1 MSDNGD
7 DAIRELLLD
16 LPLRDMPQRPE
27 GMLAIRRSEV
37 PERRRDDADAWVQA
51 RGGRIV
57 HEPLIVVHGGKSPDG
72 PPGEAFYALP
82 PTAFTTP

>member
-7 DAIRELLLD
+7 DPIRELLLD

-37 PERRRDDADAWVQA
+37 PEGRLDDADAWVQA
-51 RGGRIV
+51 HGGRIV

-82 PTAFTTP
+82 PTAFTP

>member
-1 MSDNGD
+1 MTANGD

-27 GMLAIRRSEV
+27 GMLAIRRGDV
-37 PERRRDDADAWVQA
+37 PEDRRHDADAWVQA
-51 RGGRIV
+51 HGGHIS

-82 PTAFTTP
+82 PTAFTA

>member
-7 DAIRELLLD
+7 DAIRELMLD

-37 PERRRDDADAWVQA
+37 PDERRDAADAWVQA
-51 RGGRIV
+51 HGGHIV
-57 HEPLIVVHGGKSPDG
+57 HEPLIVVHRGKSPDG
-72 PPGEAFYALP
+72 PPGDAFYALP
-82 PTAFTTP
+82 PTAFTP

>member
-16 LPLRDMPQRPE
+16 LPLRDMPQRPQ

-37 PERRRDDADAWVQA
+37 PEELRDAADVWVLA
-51 RGGRIV
+51 HGGEIV

-82 PTAFTTP
+82 PTAFTP

>member
-1 MSDNGD
+1 MTDNGD

-27 GMLAIRRSEV
+27 GMLAIRRSDV
-37 PERRRDDADAWVQA
+37 PAERRDDVDAWVQA
-51 RGGRIV
+51 RGGHIG
-57 HEPLIVVHGGKSPDG
+57 HEPLIVVHGGKSPDSG

-82 PTAFTTP
+82 PTAFAE